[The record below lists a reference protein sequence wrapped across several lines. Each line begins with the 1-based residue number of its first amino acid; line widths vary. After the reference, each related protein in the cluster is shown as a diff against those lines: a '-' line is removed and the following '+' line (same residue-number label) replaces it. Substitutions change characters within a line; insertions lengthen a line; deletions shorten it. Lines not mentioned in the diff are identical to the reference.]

1 MAKIVLTVT
10 SKIESAKQGIDEL
23 QAKIDKLSGSLSNL
37 QLKKGLQTQ
46 ITSLAKDFQSL
57 GKATEQV
64 AQAQETVDKATKKAQ
79 ASTTSASTHVETL
92 RKGYANLLNQLKL
105 LNKQY
110 PAETFGDTQK
120 AIEQNFQAIQR
131 LSQAYQNSGKLEGEE
146 KKELLELSE
155 AYKKLS
161 ADIAQL
167 KVQSEKLAATNPF
180 ESTSPD
186 SVARLQKR
194 YADLVVSLKNVSK
207 YYPKGTFDSI
217 INQANDA
224 ITSLQGFSSILAS
237 GRQLSAQQ
245 QEELNKLVSSF
256 NSLNASAS
264 TTKTTVEN
272 THGTIL
278 DMVKGFAKWQVAAM
292 LVMKPLQAI
301 QNALAGINETLV
313 ETENAV
319 ISIQR
324 VLDENV
330 TNGEIADEIYRIA
343 QELGQTFDVVQEIA
357 QNFAKAGLTWQE
369 TLEATRAA
377 VLALNVAELSA
388 EESSEGLIAIM
399 QQFGYEA
406 SQLEYIIDVLNKTAD
421 KAAVN
426 TEELLYALQKAGST
440 AKAANLTFEE
450 TVGLITGMSE
460 ATAASGQNMGNAL
473 KALFTY
479 SSKDTALDTF
489 AALST
494 DSAKV
499 VAEYRKGAASILD
512 VWRQVS
518 EEMQSLTAE
527 QAGLLDQYFI
537 TEEGSALKEELGAEL
552 SEVYDSMS
560 GVYDTAG
567 TYRKNYFIALLSNI
581 EAVDEAI
588 KGMGDASGY
597 TMEEQSKYMDTYSAK
612 LNKLQSQWEALISE
626 QSSWMDVK
634 KSILDAG
641 SALLSFIEKTG
652 GLRTT
657 LLFISAILATLFTDK
672 IVTGIKNFGTHLAAL
687 VTGFRSAQGAAIGF
701 GAALQSALGI
711 IGLVATAISAI
722 VGAVQNYRAE
732 QERLRQE
739 TIDSYEA
746 TSEQAKQ
753 LQNLYDKYEQLNSIV
768 NKTDEQEN
776 EFAQI
781 QEQIVSLLGDRKDA
795 LEGLTEGS
803 EEYRKVLEG
812 LTEEELNFYR
822 IRALNAA
829 NAAEESLLAQNIG
842 ISSSKHKGQLGYL
855 LNEEYASILDG
866 RGLNITQRG
875 DGVFALEKVQGN
887 TIESALENYR
897 TMSVAIDALM
907 DARKEALQNLDFEK
921 ADRIENSGIFKELS
935 LGLEEAQSYIDTY
948 FDSQVA
954 VLVDK
959 YRTIFGA
966 IDTKS
971 QYNELVDWVTAQIGA
986 NEFYDETIKSLIDS
1000 YGLLNDLIDDTSD
1013 STENLIKDI
1022 KDLSKTT
1029 IESVVDA
1036 LQQALDTEKES
1047 LSIEEKKKAVLEAQ
1061 KALEDAK
1068 NSLSVRRFNAA
1079 TGSFEWVADEKEIA
1093 DAEDDLASAVQ
1104 SLNEQVT
1111 DNVITELE
1119 SGNATN
1125 ESILAILQGIAD
1137 DVKEEGVSSWLNQM
1151 VEILEKETG
1160 VDLGDISFDRGGIA
1174 HGLGYL
1180 TKATARPEAVNDPE
1194 LTAKILS
1201 PVSNMQFD
1209 RYVRDMGILFE
1220 RAEAYQRSPVVQ
1232 STVGNTTNITNNN
1245 GATINGVTVGPEQM
1259 NMTLAEF
1266 FSLLSQIPTK
1276 H

>member
-23 QAKIDKLSGSLSNL
+23 QAKINKLSTSLSSLHLNKK
-37 QLKKGLQTQ
+37 LKTQ
-46 ITSLAKDFQSL
+46 ISYLAKDFQSL
-57 GKATEQV
+57 SKATEQV
-64 AQAQETVDKATKKAQ
+64 AQAQETVAQATKKAQ

-92 RKGYANLLNQLKL
+92 RRGYANLLNQLKL

-131 LSQAYQNSGKLEGEE
+131 LSQAYQTSGKLESEE
-146 KKELLELSE
+146 KKELLGLSE

-194 YADLVVSLKNVSK
+194 YADLVVSLKNVSR

-272 THGTIL
+272 THGSIL

-301 QNALAGINETLV
+301 QNTLAGINETLV

-479 SSKDTALDTF
+479 SSKGTALDTF

-612 LNKLQSQWEALISE
+612 LNKLQSQWEELANDE
-626 QSSWMDVK
+626 QGILAFK
-634 KSILDAG
+634 KGLVEIA
-641 SALLSFIEKTG
+641 SATLTVVESLG
-652 GLRTT
+652 GLQ
-657 LLFISAILATLFTDK
+657 S
-672 IVTGIKNFGTHLAAL
+672 IVVAL
-687 VTGFRSAQGAAIGF
+687 V
-701 GAALQSALGI
+701 
-711 IGLVATAISAI
+711 
-722 VGAVQNYRAE
+722 
-732 QERLRQE
+732 
-739 TIDSYEA
+739 
-746 TSEQAKQ
+746 
-753 LQNLYDKYEQLNSIV
+753 
-768 NKTDEQEN
+768 
-776 EFAQI
+776 
-781 QEQIVSLLGDRKDA
+781 
-795 LEGLTEGS
+795 
-803 EEYRKVLEG
+803 
-812 LTEEELNFYR
+812 
-822 IRALNAA
+822 
-829 NAAEESLLAQNIG
+829 
-842 ISSSKHKGQLGYL
+842 
-855 LNEEYASILDG
+855 
-866 RGLNITQRG
+866 
-875 DGVFALEKVQGN
+875 GV
-887 TIESALENYR
+887 
-897 TMSVAIDALM
+897 
-907 DARKEALQNLDFEK
+907 
-921 ADRIENSGIFKELS
+921 
-935 LGLEEAQSYIDTY
+935 
-948 FDSQVA
+948 
-954 VLVDK
+954 
-959 YRTIFGA
+959 
-966 IDTKS
+966 
-971 QYNELVDWVTAQIGA
+971 
-986 NEFYDETIKSLIDS
+986 
-1000 YGLLNDLIDDTSD
+1000 
-1013 STENLIKDI
+1013 
-1022 KDLSKTT
+1022 
-1029 IESVVDA
+1029 
-1036 LQQALDTEKES
+1036 
-1047 LSIEEKKKAVLEAQ
+1047 LSITTY
-1061 KALEDAK
+1061 
-1068 NSLSVRRFNAA
+1068 N
-1079 TGSFEWVADEKEIA
+1079 
-1093 DAEDDLASAVQ
+1093 
-1104 SLNEQVT
+1104 
-1111 DNVITELE
+1111 
-1119 SGNATN
+1119 
-1125 ESILAILQGIAD
+1125 
-1137 DVKEEGVSSWLNQM
+1137 
-1151 VEILEKETG
+1151 
-1160 VDLGDISFDRGGIA
+1160 
-1174 HGLGYL
+1174 
-1180 TKATARPEAVNDPE
+1180 
-1194 LTAKILS
+1194 KIPS
-1201 PVSNMQFD
+1201 
-1209 RYVRDMGILFE
+1209 
-1220 RAEAYQRSPVVQ
+1220 
-1232 STVGNTTNITNNN
+1232 
-1245 GATINGVTVGPEQM
+1245 
-1259 NMTLAEF
+1259 F
-1266 FSLLSQIPTK
+1266 FSCQAFPPNKPTVR
-1276 H
+1276 

>member
-357 QNFAKAGLTWQE
+357 QNFAKAGLSWQE
-369 TLEATRAA
+369 TLDATRAA

-479 SSKDTALDTF
+479 SSKGTALDTF

-581 EAVDEAI
+581 TAVDEAI
-588 KGMGDASGY
+588 KGMSDASGY

-634 KSILDAG
+634 KFILDAG

-657 LLFISAILATLFTDK
+657 LLAIATIIATLFTEK
-672 IVTGIKNFGTHLAAL
+672 IVSGIKNFGTQLAAL
-687 VTGFRSAQGAAIGF
+687 VTGFRTAQGAAIGF

-768 NKTDEQEN
+768 NKTDEQES
-776 EFAQI
+776 EFASVEQQI
-781 QEQIVSLLGDRKDA
+781 IDLLGDKKVA
-795 LEGLTEGS
+795 LEGLTEGT
-803 EEYRKVLEG
+803 EDYRKAVLA
-812 LTEEELNFYR
+812 LTEDELRYYR
-822 IRALNAA
+822 IRAIEAG
-829 NAAEESLLAQNIG
+829 NAAEESLVEANIG
-842 ISSSKHKGQLGYL
+842 YQRPGGYG
-855 LNEEYASILDG
+855 NIRPGEYAEELEEHGAPIDRNGWGTPWLETIHES
-866 RGLNITQRG
+866 
-875 DGVFALEKVQGN
+875 GVAGALEKYRVLLQ
-887 TIESALENYR
+887 TQQALYDIYDE
-897 TMSVAIDALM
+897 AI
-907 DARKEALQNLDFEK
+907 KGLDF
-921 ADRIENSGIFKELS
+921 DRAEEIRSSQLWSDLAGNIEASKSF
-935 LGLEEAQSYIDTY
+935 IDTY
-948 FDSQVA
+948 FDTKVA
-954 VLVDK
+954 VLMDE
-959 YRTIFGA
+959 YRRAFGD

-1151 VEILEKETG
+1151 VNILEKETG

-1220 RAEAYQRSPVVQ
+1220 RAEAYQRSPIVQ

>member
-37 QLKKGLQTQ
+37 SLDKGLKTQ

-110 PAETFGDTQK
+110 PAETFDDTQK

-131 LSQAYQNSGKLEGEE
+131 LSQAYQDSGKLEGEE
-146 KKELLELSE
+146 KKELLGLSE

-167 KVQSEKLAATNPF
+167 KAQSEKLAATNPF

-256 NSLNASAS
+256 NSLTASAS

-301 QNALAGINETLV
+301 QNALAGINETLI

-581 EAVDEAI
+581 TAVDEAI
-588 KGMGDASGY
+588 KGMSDASGY

-634 KSILDAG
+634 KFILDAG

-657 LLFISAILATLFTDK
+657 LIAITTIIATLFTEK
-672 IVTGIKNFGTHLAAL
+672 IVSGIKNFGTQLAAL
-687 VTGFRSAQGAAIGF
+687 VTGFRTAQGAAIGF

-732 QERLRQE
+732 QERARQE

-753 LQNLYDKYEQLNSIV
+753 LQNLYDKYQQLNEIV
-768 NKTDEQEN
+768 NKTDEQES
-776 EFAQI
+776 EFESVEQQI
-781 QEQIVSLLGDRKDA
+781 ISLLGNKKEV
-795 LEGLTEGS
+795 LEGLTEGT
-803 EEYRKVLEG
+803 EDYRKAVLA
-812 LTEEELNFYR
+812 LTEDELEYYR
-822 IRALNAA
+822 IRAIEAG
-829 NAAEESLLAQNIG
+829 NAAEESLVEANIG
-842 ISSSKHKGQLGYL
+842 YQRPGGYG
-855 LNEEYASILDG
+855 NIRPGEYAEELEEHGAPIDRNGWGTPWLETIHES
-866 RGLNITQRG
+866 
-875 DGVFALEKVQGN
+875 GVAGALEKYRVLLQ
-887 TIESALENYR
+887 TQQALYDIYDE
-897 TMSVAIDALM
+897 AI
-907 DARKEALQNLDFEK
+907 KGLDF
-921 ADRIENSGIFKELS
+921 DRAEEIRSSQLWSDLAGNIEASKSF
-935 LGLEEAQSYIDTY
+935 IDTY
-948 FDSQVA
+948 FDTQVA
-954 VLVDK
+954 VLMDE
-959 YRTIFGA
+959 YRRAFGS

-971 QYNELVDWVTAQIGA
+971 QYNELVDWITDQIGA

-1013 STENLIKDI
+1013 STENLIKDF
-1022 KDLSKTT
+1022 KDLGEEAV
-1029 IESVVDA
+1029 ESIVDA
-1036 LQQALDTEKES
+1036 LQQALDIEKES

-1079 TGSFEWVADEKEIA
+1079 TGSFERVANEKEIA

-1111 DNVITELE
+1111 DNVIAEMK

-1151 VEILEKETG
+1151 VDIIEETSG
-1160 VDLGDISFDRGGIA
+1160 IDLGDVSFDRGGIA

>member
-64 AQAQETVDKATKKAQ
+64 AQAQETVAQATKKAQ
-79 ASTTSASTHVETL
+79 AATTSASTHVETL

-301 QNALAGINETLV
+301 QNALASINETLV

-357 QNFAKAGLTWQE
+357 QNFAKAGLSWQE
-369 TLEATRAA
+369 TLDATRAA

-406 SQLEYIIDVLNKTAD
+406 NQLEYIIDVLNKTAD

-479 SSKDTALDTF
+479 SSKGTALDTF

-518 EEMQSLTAE
+518 KEMQSLTAE
-527 QAGLLDQYFI
+527 QAGLLDQYFT

-657 LLFISAILATLFTDK
+657 LFAISAILATLFTDK

-732 QERLRQE
+732 QERARQE

-753 LQNLYDKYEQLNSIV
+753 LQNLYDKYQQRNGIV
-768 NKTDEQEN
+768 NKTEEQES
-776 EFAQI
+776 EFASVEQQI
-781 QEQIVSLLGDRKDA
+781 ITLLGDKEAA
-795 LEGLTEGS
+795 LEGLEEGT
-803 EEYRKVLEG
+803 EEYRQTVLA
-812 LTEEELNFYR
+812 LTEAELAYYR
-822 IRALNAA
+822 ARAINAA
-829 NAAEESLLAQNIG
+829 NAAEESLTAANIG
-842 ISSSKHKGQLGYL
+842 FRGKGGRNDIVLGQ
-855 LNEEYASILDG
+855 YADELIEKGIPSFELDG
-866 RGLNITQRG
+866 VNYLGGGQQG
-875 DGVFALEKVQGN
+875 DK
-887 TIESALENYR
+887 IEGALENYR
-897 TMSVAIDALM
+897 IASQAQAAMMELYNEAIRD
-907 DARKEALQNLDFEK
+907 LDFEK
-921 ADRIENSGIFKELS
+921 AEEIKRSDL
-935 LGLEEAQSYIDTY
+935 LTTLTQGLQQTKGYVDDY
-948 FDSQVA
+948 FDTQVA
-954 VLVDK
+954 VLVDE
-959 YRTIFGA
+959 YRTAFGA
-966 IDTKS
+966 IDTQS
-971 QYNELVDWVTAQIGA
+971 QYDALVDWITDQIGA

-1079 TGSFEWVADEKEIA
+1079 TGSFEWVADEKAIA

-1137 DVKEEGVSSWLNQM
+1137 SVKEEGVSSWLNQM

-1160 VDLGDISFDRGGIA
+1160 VDLGDVSFDRGGVA

-1180 TKATARPEAVNDPE
+1180 TKATAKPEAVNDPE

-1220 RAEAYQRSPVVQ
+1220 RAEAYQRSPIVQ